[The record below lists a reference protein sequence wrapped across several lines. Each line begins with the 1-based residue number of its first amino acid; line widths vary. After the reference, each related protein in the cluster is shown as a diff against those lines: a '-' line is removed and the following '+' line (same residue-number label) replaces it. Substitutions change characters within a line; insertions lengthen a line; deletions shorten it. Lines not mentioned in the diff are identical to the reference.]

1 MASKPAALMP
11 TNLAVGANAVHE
23 PVVKSCR
30 RVPTA
35 MTTSASAASAFA
47 DVQPVTPIGP
57 ALSGW
62 AASMR
67 RLAGHRLDDGDVVD
81 LGEPA

>member
-1 MASKPAALMP
+1 MP
-11 TNLAVGANAVHE
+11 TNLAPAANAVHE

-47 DVQPVTPIGP
+47 DVQPVTPTGP

-62 AASMR
+62 AANMHA
-67 RLAGHRLDDGDVVD
+67 L
-81 LGEPA
+81 PAIVSTTGTLWISANRVSSASAPE